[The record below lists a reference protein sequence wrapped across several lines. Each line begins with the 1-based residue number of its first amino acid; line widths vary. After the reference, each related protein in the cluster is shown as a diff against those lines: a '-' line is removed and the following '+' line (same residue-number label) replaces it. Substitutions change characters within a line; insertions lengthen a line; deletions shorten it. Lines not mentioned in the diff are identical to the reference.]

1 MNTGEFTRS
10 PTFSSA
16 TNSTTSNN
24 PAFWVGFL
32 LLIFA
37 VLLLAFIAAWAAFY
51 CQSTNQEVMDSSE
64 MILNNERIFPRELY
78 QVKRTW
84 WSFNRLFHCCC
95 CRNRRQEDP
104 LDIYE
109 KEYNLNKAAIDFAI
123 PPTTTQSSFNN
134 KHSSLHPCRSSP
146 LPIVAIER
154 PNHLVLTLERPPT
167 PRPESFRRNSAQAAY
182 RLWLQQKFEKQF
194 AQELSESRDG
204 NHVQLLVEEP
214 ELLAEHFLPGKYL

>member
-1 MNTGEFTRS
+1 MNNGEFTRS

-16 TNSTTSNN
+16 TNSTTNNN
-24 PAFWVGFL
+24 PAFWIGFL

-51 CQSTNQEVMDSSE
+51 CQSTNQEIMDSPE
-64 MILNNERIFPRELY
+64 MIINNERIFPNELY
-78 QVKRTW
+78 QVKRK
-84 WSFNRLFHCCC
+84 WSFTQLFCCC
-95 CRNRRQEDP
+95 CKNRRERNKRQDP

-123 PPTTTQSSFNN
+123 PTQLSSSN

-194 AQELSESRDG
+194 AQELRESRDG

-214 ELLAEHFLPGKYL
+214 ELLVEHFLQGKYL